1 MSFKLETK
9 HFENINHHHLNLKIY
24 IYRIHRVC
32 HMILYWILFFFAII
46 ILHTSSGSVELN
58 DSRNISMDYEKA
70 SSLSSDESMQ
80 MCAATAVQGSSVPTT
95 TKKLLQHTPST
106 KYRGTTPNTLLIQP
120 FVHLGQS
127 LPNLNLNAS
136 QTTNNTLLVPGTSSG
151 HSNLLSPSQ
160 RGISYPPPSP
170 TR

>member
-1 MSFKLETK
+1 
-9 HFENINHHHLNLKIY
+9 
-24 IYRIHRVC
+24 
-32 HMILYWILFFFAII
+32 
-46 ILHTSSGSVELN
+46 
-58 DSRNISMDYEKA
+58 MDYEKA

-80 MCAATAVQGSSVPTT
+80 MCSSNAATAAAAAVAAAAAAVQGGTVPLT
-95 TKKLLQHTPST
+95 TKKLLQYTPST

-136 QTTNNTLLVPGTSSG
+136 QTTNNTLLVPGISSG

-160 RGISYPPPSP
+160 RGIFVNAKSYPPPSP

>member
-1 MSFKLETK
+1 M
-9 HFENINHHHLNLKIY
+9 Y
-24 IYRIHRVC
+24 
-32 HMILYWILFFFAII
+32 
-46 ILHTSSGSVELN
+46 SGSVELN

-80 MCAATAVQGSSVPTT
+80 MCSSNAAAAAVAAAAAAAAVQSGSVPLTS
-95 TKKLLQHTPST
+95 KKLLQYTPST

-120 FVHLGQS
+120 LSFVHLGQS

-136 QTTNNTLLVPGTSSG
+136 QTTNNTLLVPGISSG
-151 HSNLLSPSQ
+151 NSNLLSPSQ
-160 RGISYPPPSP
+160 RGIFVNAKSYPPPSP

>member
-1 MSFKLETK
+1 
-9 HFENINHHHLNLKIY
+9 
-24 IYRIHRVC
+24 
-32 HMILYWILFFFAII
+32 
-46 ILHTSSGSVELN
+46 
-58 DSRNISMDYEKA
+58 MDYEKA

-80 MCAATAVQGSSVPTT
+80 MCAATITSVQGSQILPSTSK
-95 TKKLLQHTPST
+95 KKLQHSPST

-127 LPNLNLNAS
+127 LPNLNLNTS
-136 QTTNNTLLVPGTSSG
+136 QATNNTLLVPGTSSA

>member
-1 MSFKLETK
+1 M
-9 HFENINHHHLNLKIY
+9 
-24 IYRIHRVC
+24 C
-32 HMILYWILFFFAII
+32 
-46 ILHTSSGSVELN
+46 SGSVELN

-80 MCAATAVQGSSVPTT
+80 MCTSNVAAAAAAAAAAAVQGGSVPLT
-95 TKKLLQHTPST
+95 TKKLLQYTPST

-136 QTTNNTLLVPGTSSG
+136 QTTNNTLLVPGISSG

-160 RGISYPPPSP
+160 RGIFVNAKSYPPPSP
-170 TR
+170 NR

>member
-1 MSFKLETK
+1 
-9 HFENINHHHLNLKIY
+9 
-24 IYRIHRVC
+24 
-32 HMILYWILFFFAII
+32 
-46 ILHTSSGSVELN
+46 
-58 DSRNISMDYEKA
+58 MDYEKA

-80 MCAATAVQGSSVPTT
+80 MCTAAAGAVTTAAAVVQGTSVPTA
-95 TKKLLQHTPST
+95 TKKLLQYTPST

-136 QTTNNTLLVPGTSSG
+136 QTTNNTLLVPGTSSSG